1 MQIFEFQ
8 FNTKKDNQ
16 KNETLLYQSKDKKR
30 SLYFIG
36 EIRNIISRDKKLLV
50 GLLKIIKDEYI
61 LQRSTLSNRLFNES
75 VLRINKFLS
84 GEILK
89 DNVAWLGNT
98 NLAIIYIYKNKIK
111 ISKTGKIKTF
121 IVGDSEIEEIGLK
134 KGEELKNKNIQ
145 GRAFSAIISGKIE
158 EGKRLVVITE
168 EPLALFIKNKIL
180 DKVASLKIINNKNI
194 NKIINSLRKDSL
206 KISGIF
212 SIIDMAENGKEKRT
226 RKRKSVDFSFREL
239 LISTKKEISTILP
252 RYKKVKDS
260 KPRLLNLK
268 MSNRRKR
275 LFFLSSFL
283 VVLLIVGYFSVGN

>member
-8 FNTKKDNQ
+8 FNIKKDNQ

-89 DNVAWLGNT
+89 DNIAWLGNT

-158 EGKRLVVITE
+158 EGKRLVFITE
-168 EPLALFIKNKIL
+168 ELLALFIKNKIL
-180 DKVASLKIINNKNI
+180 DKVASLKMINNKNI

-212 SIIDMAENGKEKRT
+212 SIIDMAENGKEKRI
-226 RKRKSVDFSFREL
+226 RKSVDFSFREI

-268 MSNRRKR
+268 MSNRMKR

-283 VVLLIVGYFSVGN
+283 IVLLIVGYFSVGN

>member
-8 FNTKKDNQ
+8 FNIKKDNQ

-89 DNVAWLGNT
+89 DNIAWLGNT

-111 ISKTGKIKTF
+111 ISKTGKIKIF

-158 EGKRLVVITE
+158 EGKRLVFITE
-168 EPLALFIKNKIL
+168 ELLALFIKNKIL
-180 DKVASLKIINNKNI
+180 DKVASLKMINNKNI

-226 RKRKSVDFSFREL
+226 RKSVDFSFREI
-239 LISTKKEISTILP
+239 LISTKKEILTILP

-268 MSNRRKR
+268 MSNRMKR

-283 VVLLIVGYFSVGN
+283 IVLLIVGYFSVGN

>member
-8 FNTKKDNQ
+8 FNIKKDNQ

-89 DNVAWLGNT
+89 DNIAWLGNT

-158 EGKRLVVITE
+158 EGKRLVFITE
-168 EPLALFIKNKIL
+168 ELLALFIKNKIL
-180 DKVASLKIINNKNI
+180 DKVASLKMINNKNI

-226 RKRKSVDFSFREL
+226 RKSVDFSFREI

-268 MSNRRKR
+268 MSNRMKR

-283 VVLLIVGYFSVGN
+283 IVLLIVGYFSVGN

>member
-8 FNTKKDNQ
+8 FNIKKDNQ

-89 DNVAWLGNT
+89 DNIAWLGNT

-111 ISKTGKIKTF
+111 ISKTGKIKIF

-158 EGKRLVVITE
+158 EGKRLVFITE
-168 EPLALFIKNKIL
+168 ELLALFIKNKIL
-180 DKVASLKIINNKNI
+180 DKVASLKMINNKNI

-212 SIIDMAENGKEKRT
+212 SIIDMAENGKEKRI
-226 RKRKSVDFSFREL
+226 RKSVDFSFREI

-268 MSNRRKR
+268 MSNRMKR

-283 VVLLIVGYFSVGN
+283 IVLLIVGYFSVGN